1 MEYLLDTNILLHL
14 LRNDT
19 IGKYVE
25 EQLQVLDAPNIA
37 IISVVTLAEIRSIA
51 MQRAWGK
58 SKVEVL
64 EDLLSSF
71 VIADIHAE
79 TVIEKYVEI
88 DAFSQGKHPTIVLQ
102 VSARNMGKNDVW
114 IAATAAA
121 LNVTLLTTDRDF
133 SHLKDVFL
141 KMEIL

>member
-19 IGKYVE
+19 IGRHVE
-25 EQLQVLDAPNIA
+25 EHLQVLDAPNIT

-58 SKVEVL
+58 SKMEVL

-71 VIADIHAE
+71 VIADVHVE
-79 TVIEKYVEI
+79 TVIEKYAQI
-88 DAFSQGKHPTIVLQ
+88 DAYSQGKHPSLALPGP
-102 VSARNMGKNDVW
+102 SRNMGKNDIW

-133 SHLKDVFL
+133 NHLKDVFL
-141 KMEIL
+141 KVEIL